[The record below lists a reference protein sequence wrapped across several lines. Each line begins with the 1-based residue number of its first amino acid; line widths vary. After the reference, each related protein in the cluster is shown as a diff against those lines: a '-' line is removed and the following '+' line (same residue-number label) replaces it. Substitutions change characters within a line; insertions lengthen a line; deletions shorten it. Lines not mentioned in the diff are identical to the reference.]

1 MKKIKFNVPLSL
13 SQKLIIAVVCLLV
26 VMGASILF
34 LIEQREVKSI
44 LDEQRSK
51 GELIAKYLIQ
61 MNLQD
66 FMAARNEDVKKNIER
81 QIDEE
86 LVYAVF
92 FNRDGNL
99 FAAND
104 FIADNKTIV
113 GQSNLQPTLE
123 NRDIYFIEKR
133 INALN
138 PGDSI
143 PILEIESPVFVEGSS
158 RRWGSLKIGLSLEE
172 MYAEINQTRLKLLLI
187 GLGAIFLGIIG
198 AVFLSKRISGP
209 LNKLVEGTI
218 KISRGDFSHK
228 INISSKDEIGD
239 LADSFNEMSKQLLI
253 TKKKVEL
260 ANKKLIQAEK
270 LASIGRISATIAHEI
285 RNPLTS
291 VKLNIQK
298 LSESDHLSK
307 LERGHLGIS
316 QEGINQ
322 IENFIKE
329 MLNFTRV
336 SELNLNSFPMDQ
348 IIESSIKMI
357 SDSLELKNITL
368 EQDIKENLPM
378 VMVDGDKIRQVILN
392 IFRNACEAVEQ
403 NGKIRISLH
412 QISKNSGRCI
422 KIEIS
427 NNGIGIP
434 KQDWENIFEPFFT
447 TKSSGFGLGL
457 SNARKIIEQHN
468 GTIKVKGKGDR
479 SSCFEIILPC
489 QGEK

>member
-13 SQKLIIAVVCLLV
+13 SQRLIIAVVCLLV

-44 LDEQRSK
+44 LDEQESK

-61 MNLQD
+61 LNLQD

-92 FNRDGNL
+92 FNREGNL

-104 FIADNKTIV
+104 SIADNKAIAE
-113 GQSNLQPTLE
+113 QSNLQPSLE
-123 NRDIYFIEKR
+123 DKDIYFIEKR
-133 INALN
+133 IKDIAQ
-138 PGDSI
+138 GDSI

-187 GLGAIFLGIIG
+187 GLGALFLGIIG
-198 AVFLSKRISGP
+198 AVFLAKRITGP

-218 KISRGDFSHK
+218 KISRGDFYHK
-228 INISSKDEIGD
+228 INIPSKDEIGD

-253 TKKKVEL
+253 SRKKVEV

-336 SELNLNSFPMDQ
+336 SELNINSFPINQ

-357 SDSLELKNITL
+357 TDSLDLKNITL
-368 EQDIKENLPM
+368 EKDIKENVPP

-392 IFRNACEAVEQ
+392 VFRNACEAVEQ

-422 KIEIS
+422 KIQIS

-457 SNARKIIEQHN
+457 ANARKIIEQHN
-468 GTIKVKGKGDR
+468 GTIKVKGKRDR

>member
-1 MKKIKFNVPLSL
+1 M
-13 SQKLIIAVVCLLV
+13 
-26 VMGASILF
+26 
-34 LIEQREVKSI
+34 
-44 LDEQRSK
+44 
-51 GELIAKYLIQ
+51 
-61 MNLQD
+61 
-66 FMAARNEDVKKNIER
+66 ED
-81 QIDEE
+81 
-86 LVYAVF
+86 
-92 FNRDGNL
+92 
-99 FAAND
+99 
-104 FIADNKTIV
+104 
-113 GQSNLQPTLE
+113 
-123 NRDIYFIEKR
+123 
-133 INALN
+133 
-138 PGDSI
+138 
-143 PILEIESPVFVEGSS
+143 
-158 RRWGSLKIGLSLEE
+158 

-198 AVFLSKRISGP
+198 AVVLAKRITGP
-209 LNKLVEGTI
+209 MKKLVEGTV

-228 INISSKDEIGD
+228 INTQSKDEIGD
-239 LADSFNEMSKQLLI
+239 LANSFNEMSKQLLI
-253 TKKKVEL
+253 SRKKIEL

-307 LERGHLGIS
+307 LEKGHLSIS
-316 QEGINQ
+316 QEGISQ

-336 SELNLNSFPMDQ
+336 SELNLNLFPIDQ

-357 SDSLELKNITL
+357 NDSMELKQINL
-368 EQDIKENLPM
+368 EKDIQENLPPA
-378 VMVDGDKIRQVILN
+378 MVDGDKIRQVLLN

-403 NGKIRISLH
+403 NGKIRISLT
-412 QISKNSGRCI
+412 QVSKDSGGKV

-434 KQDWENIFEPFFT
+434 KKDWENIFEPFFT

-457 SNARKIIEQHN
+457 ANARKIIEQHH
-468 GTIKVKGKGDR
+468 GTIKIKGTGDE
-479 SSCFEIILPC
+479 SSCFEIILPG